1 MKRRVFSD
9 DEVRAILADARPQGV
24 VAAAYGTWK
33 HVISDIKGRRTYRHV
48 RFSGKVARY
57 RPLKRVKAPRP
68 PDIVRYQSLPV
79 DPGPQY
85 SFPPAENRKVFSDDE
100 VRAIL
105 ADPRMYGEIAAEYGT
120 WKHVI
125 SCMKWRRSYRNVPFD
140 GVIVRYP
147 SRKTSRL
154 TV

>member
-9 DEVRAILADARPQGV
+9 DEVRAILADARSQGV
-24 VAAAYGTWK
+24 IAAAYGTWT
-33 HVISDIKGRRTYRHV
+33 HVISDIKRRHTYRHV

-57 RPLKRVKAPRP
+57 RPPKRVKTPRP
-68 PDIVRYQSLPV
+68 PEIARYQRLPV

-85 SFPPAENRKVFSDDE
+85 SLLPVEGRRVFSDDE

-105 ADPRMYGEIAAEYGT
+105 ADPRMYGEIAAEYGA

-125 SCMKWRRSYRNVPFD
+125 GDMKWRRSYRNVPFD

-147 SRKTSRL
+147 SRKRSRL